1 MGKGPGIGPRRPQER
16 FERVYSGPERPRGPR
31 RPRGLPLA
39 LTAVAVAL
47 AGGAAL
53 VLAPGGGPGEGRR
66 PPPSAAPSRPA
77 APRPGAPVTRLGDPC
92 AGVGRATLDRLVPG
106 AVPRRH
112 TDASTATCT
121 FTAPG
126 KRYRWLT
133 VDELLVAPSGG
144 DPSGAARQTFAA
156 ALRQATGEPAQR
168 TLTLERIDGLGEEA
182 FHWFTVDE
190 PPSTVTGQVTVRVRN
205 VVVTVAYSEAA
216 PGRGG
221 PAAARSAC
229 LANAEGAARE
239 VLAGFR

>member
-1 MGKGPGIGPRRPQER
+1 MGKGSGIGPKRPQER

-31 RPRGLPLA
+31 RPRALPLV
-39 LTAVAVAL
+39 LTAAAVVL
-47 AGGAAL
+47 AGGVAL
-53 VLAPGGGPGEGRR
+53 VLMPGGGSGERR
-66 PPPSAAPSRPA
+66 PPPPSAVPSHSAAPP
-77 APRPGAPVTRLGDPC
+77 PGAPITRLGDPC

-106 AVPRRH
+106 ATSRRH
-112 TDASTATCT
+112 TDAATATCT

-133 VDELLVAPSGG
+133 VDERLVAATGG

-168 TLTLERIDGLGEEA
+168 TLTLERIDGLGDEA

-205 VVVTVAYSEAA
+205 VVLTVAYSEAA
-216 PGRGG
+216 PESGG
-221 PAAARSAC
+221 PAAARRAC